1 MLYLQYT
8 CFTIKAI
15 CSQQY
20 ITFQV
25 PFKDVKRPFV
35 RYKKVNQIY
44 LIEMVSAISTVL
56 LEINVMKN
64 DRIFIFEVCNY
75 IFFRTQEI
83 FSRDFQ
89 KFCRISRKTTIS
101 VLQAKSA
108 TRPLCFTNMH
118 RVNNGIISHSY
129 MFLRSHIPGLTHYG
143 SVDNLNLL
151 RVVAKRHFFKII

>member
-56 LEINVMKN
+56 LEMNVIKM
-64 DRIFIFEVCNY
+64 IE
-75 IFFRTQEI
+75 
-83 FSRDFQ
+83 FSFLKCVTIYFSELR
-89 KFCRISRKTTIS
+89 KYLVEISRNSEAFASDFVEYLEKLLFRYYMQNLQLGHF
-101 VLQAKSA
+101 VLLICIGLIMA
-108 TRPLCFTNMH
+108 LYHIHIC
-118 RVNNGIISHSY
+118 SY
-129 MFLRSHIPGLTHYG
+129 VPIYPG
-143 SVDNLNLL
+143 
-151 RVVAKRHFFKII
+151 